1 MPRVRG
7 DRKGDGTVTDF
18 VDPLEEPF
26 AQDRDPRPPLDP
38 DVEDE
43 LVDSADADRQAA
55 EEGTRPGD
63 SPDARD
69 GSEVT
74 SASEGDPLDDTTPVD
89 NLE

>member
-1 MPRVRG
+1 MLRARG
-7 DRKGDGTVTDF
+7 IREGQDTVTDF

-38 DVEDE
+38 DLEEE
-43 LVDSADADRQAA
+43 LDDADRQAA
-55 EEGTRPGD
+55 EEGAMPGA

-74 SASEGDPLDDTTPVD
+74 SASEGDPLDETTPVD